1 MSLDLQS
8 QAGFDTNHS
17 TNNDTNSTAPPSAT
31 AEELTREVATA
42 VGRAFSRFN
51 EKRQRAR
58 RDLFGLSMSGLGGC
72 RRRAAYQLAHIEPSD
87 PSLAVEGEHRAAG
100 LGTMIH
106 EGYLPELAEELGGRE
121 EIEVTLQ
128 LDVDGMQLVI
138 PGRSDMYWPS
148 AKMLLDLKTVGEHK
162 LGDVAGHGVF
172 AEHRVQVAGY
182 ALAAERSGKPVE
194 WIGWIYIDRGMGT
207 SYVIVE
213 PFTDEVRQ
221 LVIDRC
227 NELVN
232 YAASPHDAPR
242 DGAGPGD
249 RTANM
254 ICNGCP
260 WLRACWG
267 DDATPGMAG
276 AQSSKV
282 DDFGGMQEVLVGYL
296 KARKAEAEAKDRKDF
311 YRELIVG
318 NDPGTYGR
326 ARWTLTKPSK
336 TVDKNACAKIVEA
349 SGQPLP
355 KRATEPRM
363 IVAWVVPDQTNGS
376 PT

>member
-1 MSLDLQS
+1 MNLEALPQANATTNRDLS
-8 QAGFDTNHS
+8 RAADS
-17 TNNDTNSTAPPSAT
+17 SAT
-31 AEELTREVATA
+31 VEELTTAVATA
-42 VGRAFSRFN
+42 VGHAFRRFN

-72 RRRAAYQLAHIEPSD
+72 RRRGAYQLAHVEPSD
-87 PSLAVEGEHRAAG
+87 PSLAVEGEHRAAN

-121 EIEVTLQ
+121 EIEVTLRVE
-128 LDVDGMQLVI
+128 VDGTQIVV

-162 LGDVAGHGVF
+162 LGEVAGHGVF

-182 ALAAERSGKPVE
+182 ALAAEQEGKPVE
-194 WIGWIYIDRGMGT
+194 WIGWIYIDRGMGS
-207 SYVIVE
+207 SYVVIE
-213 PFTDEVRQ
+213 PFTDEARQ
-221 LVIDRC
+221 LVVEKC
-227 NELVN
+227 HELAN

-249 RTANM
+249 RVANM

-267 DDATPGMAG
+267 EEATPGTAG
-276 AQSSKV
+276 AQASKV

-296 KARKAEAEAKDRKDF
+296 NARRAEADAKERKEF
-311 YRELIVG
+311 FRELIVG
-318 NDPGTYGR
+318 NEPGTYGR
-326 ARWTLTKPSK
+326 VRWSLTKPSR
-336 TVDKNACAKIVEA
+336 TVDKNACAQIVEA
-349 SGQPLP
+349 SGQALP

-363 IVAWVVPDQTNGS
+363 IVAWAVPDQTKGVQA
-376 PT
+376 